1 MPGKPTAPSTL
12 SGHAADIWR
21 SAFASAYSGTCK
33 DRSDRDAC
41 AASVAWS
48 AVKNVYKKSDGGQ
61 WVEKAEGDLMTTG
74 ADATAIIAEVPTP
87 LQGNLGYEMGQ
98 VYQTAF
104 HAALQGVCAVQPD
117 PEGCAREKAMWAV
130 EEATQT
136 AKAGEPM
143 KQTIEADDIGMSGSR
158 IERGK
163 NPMTHYDPHIIAVRR
178 LEREIEAKHDAEMLA
193 AGKGESPAMRP
204 AQVSSGVW
212 RSLPASL
219 RTVKAMLNV
228 RAYERNYQESAD
240 LATEEGWERFSNP
253 GVPEEY
259 LFRRFVDTP
268 DGAILVRSVLVRPV
282 GGGDWYMK
290 ELSRGAAATLAARA
304 APGEVR
310 YRPFVFGST
319 LDDISILRGGPGS
332 GHHGHKG
339 IPGHRG
345 GSAPGDGQRIT
356 KPENVVEIPEPEGR
370 PMGDAAVGVDR
381 WAKQSV
387 SDTFNAEY
395 AKKYL
400 SGGEELLEWAKD
412 EAVGVK
418 MSQATSWD
426 GHDIMRIYANAME
439 QANDHERA
447 KTVRQWIVDEK
458 GKVGLPE
465 DLTFKAEAA
474 DPFLVKYAYEYSGKS
489 VADERLTRNEFNRAM
504 GSLIGANF
512 AYRSPGTKGK
522 PFGNVGGHIYTGFR
536 SALED
541 ANWHGRA
548 NTVQGWIEET
558 GYYNPYGPPDE
569 VSPRDGTTVME
580 SMADD
585 HVVVRGGPG
594 SGHYGHAGRPGV
606 IGGSTPSY
614 APGTA
619 PSDNVMGEEEYYAN
633 LEKGRKPAK
642 ALAEGETVEGP
653 DDWSP
658 AEPAADF
665 HEGAGK
671 RGHLLLT
678 KELEKKL
685 PPLYANEGKGK
696 DAQAL
701 VKFFSPMS
709 NWTWYASEYDP
720 ESRTFFGLV
729 DGFEKE
735 FGYFSLDEMEGV
747 EGPAGMPSIE
757 RDLYWEPKTF
767 NEILGETAGQG
778 AASEEAE
785 VGNWPI
791 DPATGE
797 FRQPQPGDLN
807 TAPGATPGT
816 ELTPEDFNEAQR
828 KPPSMSL
835 GWKDYAG
842 PINWLVGHQSV
853 GTPDADIANLAR
865 SRAKKAGL
873 SAGEMQKLVDNALE
887 THHSNQQLYRDVQTG
902 NLGGDFHS
910 AEGQAGMTPRK
921 ASRAV
926 ANKLTE
932 LGATFTKTSGKT
944 VGFSDLAR
952 DSAVFVDVEGLRMT
966 PEQRE
971 TFDQW
976 AKANNILLG

>member
-345 GSAPGDGQRIT
+345 GSAPGEGGPSPSGSKRWNPLTMTDKDYDKWIRDLSKNSLSKLRRFQDVVHGQL
-356 KPENVVEIPEPEGR
+356 
-370 PMGDAAVGVDR
+370 
-381 WAKQSV
+381 Q
-387 SDTFNAEY
+387 
-395 AKKYL
+395 
-400 SGGEELLEWAKD
+400 LLD
-412 EAVGVK
+412 EAEKKGRTVREGSHLEQAVWQDALMSAIMVK
-418 MSQATSWD
+418 EWPKDFKADEFGIPSWLREMQD
-426 GHDIMRIYANAME
+426 EANATAGVE
-439 QANDHERA
+439 
-447 KTVRQWIVDEK
+447 
-458 GKVGLPE
+458 
-465 DLTFKAEAA
+465 
-474 DPFLVKYAYEYSGKS
+474 
-489 VADERLTRNEFNRAM
+489 
-504 GSLIGANF
+504 
-512 AYRSPGTKGK
+512 
-522 PFGNVGGHIYTGFR
+522 
-536 SALED
+536 
-541 ANWHGRA
+541 
-548 NTVQGWIEET
+548 
-558 GYYNPYGPPDE
+558 
-569 VSPRDGTTVME
+569 
-580 SMADD
+580 
-585 HVVVRGGPG
+585 RGGPG
-594 SGHYGHAGRPGV
+594 SGHFGHAGRPGV

>member
-1 MPGKPTAPSTL
+1 VEFAMPGKPTAPSTL

-48 AVKNVYKKSDGGQ
+48 AVKNVYKKGEGGQ

-104 HAALQGVCAVQPD
+104 HAALQGECAVQPD

-143 KQTIEADDIGMSGSR
+143 KHTIEVDDIGMSGSR

-228 RAYERNYQESAD
+228 RAYERAYQEAAD
-240 LATEEGWERFSNP
+240 LAIEEGWERFSNP

-339 IPGHRG
+339 VPGHLGGSAPGEGGPSPSGSKRWNPLTMTDKDYDKWIRDLSKNSLSKLRRFQDVVHGQLQLLDEAEKKGRTVREGTHLEQAVWQDALMSAIMVKEWPKDFKADEFGIPSWLKEMQDEANAAVERGGPGSGHFSHKGRPGERG
-345 GSAPGDGQRIT
+345 GSAPGLYVPERPT
-356 KPENVVEIPEPEGR
+356 KANKAKKAGDLTPTDFHSGEGR
-370 PMGDAAVGVDR
+370 MKFEDPSTYTWLCDSCRKTLAQITSMMPDMEDTDDPEAPVNLMYDR
-381 WAKQSV
+381 QM
-387 SDTFNAEY
+387 FC
-395 AKKYL
+395 
-400 SGGEELLEWAKD
+400 GGMECTKD
-412 EAVGVK
+412 E
-418 MSQATSWD
+418 T
-426 GHDIMRIYANAME
+426 
-439 QANDHERA
+439 
-447 KTVRQWIVDEK
+447 
-458 GKVGLPE
+458 
-465 DLTFKAEAA
+465 AEA
-474 DPFLVKYAYEYSGKS
+474 
-489 VADERLTRNEFNRAM
+489 
-504 GSLIGANF
+504 
-512 AYRSPGTKGK
+512 
-522 PFGNVGGHIYTGFR
+522 
-536 SALED
+536 
-541 ANWHGRA
+541 
-548 NTVQGWIEET
+548 IE
-558 GYYNPYGPPDE
+558 
-569 VSPRDGTTVME
+569 
-580 SMADD
+580 
-585 HVVVRGGPG
+585 RGGPG

-619 PSDNVMGEEEYYAN
+619 PSDKVMGEEEYYAN
-633 LEKGRKPAK
+633 LEKGRKPAE

-665 HEGAGK
+665 HEGAKTGK

-678 KELEKKL
+678 KELEKQL
-685 PPLYANEGKGK
+685 PPLYSNEEKGK

-757 RDLYWEPKTF
+757 RDIGWEPKTF
-767 NEILGETAGQG
+767 NEILGEEGQTITKPENIIDVPEPVSELMLNAGETDNDRLRNWNNTVATVAEYGSTYPTEGRPPFEEVEGKVRDMALKGGFSEGDADVLARIAGQNY
-778 AASEEAE
+778 AK
-785 VGNWPI
+785 NFMP
-791 DPATGE
+791 GE
-797 FRQPQPGDLN
+797 LPR
-807 TAPGATPGT
+807 
-816 ELTPEDFNEAQR
+816 E
-828 KPPSMSL
+828 
-835 GWKDYAG
+835 
-842 PINWLVGHQSV
+842 
-853 GTPDADIANLAR
+853 
-865 SRAKKAGL
+865 
-873 SAGEMQKLVDNALE
+873 
-887 THHSNQQLYRDVQTG
+887 
-902 NLGGDFHS
+902 DFHS
-910 AEGQAGMTPRK
+910 AEPADTPAPKKNGYIAFYKGKQIEVYADTKYAAQLEAAKLFK
-921 ASRAV
+921 AKKSYDV
-926 ANKLTE
+926 TVE
-932 LGATFTKTSGKT
+932 LAEKDGEPVVHLPLF
-944 VGFSDLAR
+944 
-952 DSAVFVDVEGLRMT
+952 
-966 PEQRE
+966 
-971 TFDQW
+971 
-976 AKANNILLG
+976 

>member
-87 LQGNLGYEMGQ
+87 LQGNMGYEMGQ

-104 HAALQGVCAVQPD
+104 HAALQGECAVQPD

-228 RAYERNYQESAD
+228 RAYERAYQESAD
-240 LATEEGWERFSNP
+240 LAIEEGWERFSNP

-282 GGGDWYMK
+282 GGGNWYMK

-332 GHHGHKG
+332 GHFGHKG
-339 IPGHRG
+339 VPGHLG
-345 GSAPGDGQRIT
+345 GSAPGEGGPSPSGSKRWNPLTMTDKDYDKWIRDLSKNSLSKLRRFQDVVHGQL
-356 KPENVVEIPEPEGR
+356 
-370 PMGDAAVGVDR
+370 
-381 WAKQSV
+381 Q
-387 SDTFNAEY
+387 
-395 AKKYL
+395 
-400 SGGEELLEWAKD
+400 LLD
-412 EAVGVK
+412 EAEKKGRTVREGSHLEQAVWQDALMSAIMVK
-418 MSQATSWD
+418 EWPKDFKADEFGIPSWLREMQD
-426 GHDIMRIYANAME
+426 EANATAGVE
-439 QANDHERA
+439 
-447 KTVRQWIVDEK
+447 
-458 GKVGLPE
+458 
-465 DLTFKAEAA
+465 
-474 DPFLVKYAYEYSGKS
+474 
-489 VADERLTRNEFNRAM
+489 
-504 GSLIGANF
+504 
-512 AYRSPGTKGK
+512 
-522 PFGNVGGHIYTGFR
+522 
-536 SALED
+536 
-541 ANWHGRA
+541 
-548 NTVQGWIEET
+548 
-558 GYYNPYGPPDE
+558 
-569 VSPRDGTTVME
+569 
-580 SMADD
+580 
-585 HVVVRGGPG
+585 RGGPG
-594 SGHYGHAGRPGV
+594 SGHFGHAGRPGV

-729 DGFEKE
+729 DGFEQE

-767 NEILGETAGQG
+767 NEILSDAYDLRPH
-778 AASEEAE
+778 SEAE
-785 VGNWPI
+785 DASKENLEYSKSLDAAKEESELMLNAGDTDNDRLRNWNNTV
-791 DPATGE
+791 ATVAEYGSTY
-797 FRQPQPGDLN
+797 P
-807 TAPGATPGT
+807 T
-816 ELTPEDFNEAQR
+816 EGR
-828 KPPSMSL
+828 PPFEEVEGKVRDMALKGGFSE
-835 GWKDYAG
+835 G
-842 PINWLVGHQSV
+842 
-853 GTPDADIANLAR
+853 DADVLAR
-865 SRAKKAGL
+865 IAGKNYAKNFMP
-873 SAGEMQKLVDNALE
+873 GELPRE
-887 THHSNQQLYRDVQTG
+887 
-902 NLGGDFHS
+902 DFHS
-910 AEGQAGMTPRK
+910 AEPADTPAPKKNGYIAFYKGKQIEVYADTKYAAQQEAAKLFK
-921 ASRAV
+921 AKKSYDV
-926 ANKLTE
+926 TVE
-932 LGATFTKTSGKT
+932 LAEKDGEPVVHLPLF
-944 VGFSDLAR
+944 
-952 DSAVFVDVEGLRMT
+952 
-966 PEQRE
+966 
-971 TFDQW
+971 
-976 AKANNILLG
+976 

>member
-48 AVKNVYKKSDGGQ
+48 AVKNVYKKGEGGQ

-104 HAALQGVCAVQPD
+104 HAALQGECAVQPD

-143 KQTIEADDIGMSGSR
+143 KHTIEVDDIGMSGSR

-228 RAYERNYQESAD
+228 RAYERAYQEAAD
-240 LATEEGWERFSNP
+240 LAIEEGWERFSNP

-332 GHHGHKG
+332 GHFSHKG
-339 IPGHRG
+339 RPGERG
-345 GSAPGDGQRIT
+345 GSAPGLYVPERPT
-356 KPENVVEIPEPEGR
+356 KANKAKKAGDLTPTDFHSGEGR
-370 PMGDAAVGVDR
+370 MKFEDPSTYTWLCDSCRKTLAQITSMMPDMEDTDDPEAPVNLMYDR
-381 WAKQSV
+381 QM
-387 SDTFNAEY
+387 FC
-395 AKKYL
+395 
-400 SGGEELLEWAKD
+400 GGMECTKD
-412 EAVGVK
+412 E
-418 MSQATSWD
+418 T
-426 GHDIMRIYANAME
+426 
-439 QANDHERA
+439 
-447 KTVRQWIVDEK
+447 
-458 GKVGLPE
+458 
-465 DLTFKAEAA
+465 AEA
-474 DPFLVKYAYEYSGKS
+474 
-489 VADERLTRNEFNRAM
+489 
-504 GSLIGANF
+504 
-512 AYRSPGTKGK
+512 
-522 PFGNVGGHIYTGFR
+522 
-536 SALED
+536 
-541 ANWHGRA
+541 
-548 NTVQGWIEET
+548 IE
-558 GYYNPYGPPDE
+558 
-569 VSPRDGTTVME
+569 
-580 SMADD
+580 
-585 HVVVRGGPG
+585 RGGPG

-619 PSDNVMGEEEYYAN
+619 PSDKVMGEEEYYAN
-633 LEKGRKPAK
+633 LEKGRKPAE

-665 HEGAGK
+665 HEGAKTGK

-678 KELEKKL
+678 KELEKQL
-685 PPLYANEGKGK
+685 PPLYSNEEKGK

-767 NEILGETAGQG
+767 NEILGEEGQTITKPENIIDVPEPVSELMLNAGETDNDRLRNWNNTVATVAEYGSTYPTEGRPPFEEVEGKVKDMALKGGFSEGDADALARIAGQNY
-778 AASEEAE
+778 AK
-785 VGNWPI
+785 NYQ
-791 DPATGE
+791 
-797 FRQPQPGDLN
+797 RGDLP
-807 TAPGATPGT
+807 TT
-816 ELTPEDFNEAQR
+816 
-828 KPPSMSL
+828 
-835 GWKDYAG
+835 
-842 PINWLVGHQSV
+842 
-853 GTPDADIANLAR
+853 
-865 SRAKKAGL
+865 
-873 SAGEMQKLVDNALE
+873 
-887 THHSNQQLYRDVQTG
+887 
-902 NLGGDFHS
+902 GDFHEAAPKPILTPLGGRDEQ
-910 AEGQAGMTPRK
+910 AETERFENIVGGPERGFRLMRIHEKATQAVSGDRYQSGRK
-921 ASRAV
+921 QR
-926 ANKLTE
+926 
-932 LGATFTKTSGKT
+932 
-944 VGFSDLAR
+944 
-952 DSAVFVDVEGLRMT
+952 T
-966 PEQRE
+966 PEEVFRRM
-971 TFDQW
+971 
-976 AKANNILLG
+976 AKDEGYSNEAVDAFLALP